1 MKKIL
6 FSVITL
12 AVVIGAVAMTIQTV
26 SAEIE
31 LNNEISNEA
40 TAEVSESNI
49 TIEKPTPS
57 ALHKKK
63 LKKKAVKEA
72 IKKPN
77 TLKEKSVIK
86 KANNVIKKK
95 PIIRKEIKKETTKV
109 KRAEL
114 KERRE
119 QITAT
124 VKAGLT
130 DEQKEKLAQ
139 RREEFKQRITEKRK
153 TRITAFEKKM
163 TKRLQAAVNRLDK
176 LADRIQSRLE
186 KISDR
191 VDITEATALISN
203 IKEDIQDL
211 HTWIGNLSSKLES
224 VYASDD
230 PKAIFEEVRAEVKEI
245 VSEIKATHRAL
256 VEVVA
261 SLKTS
266 IKEAAADD
274 AATANE

>member
-1 MKKIL
+1 MKKKL

-12 AVVIGAVAMTIQTV
+12 AVVVGAVAMTIQTV

-31 LNNEISNEA
+31 LNNEIPSEA

-49 TIEKPTPS
+49 TIEKPTSS
-57 ALHKKK
+57 ALKKRILLNK
-63 LKKKAVKEA
+63 EPRKEA
-72 IKKPN
+72 
-77 TLKEKSVIK
+77 TKEL
-86 KANNVIKKK
+86 
-95 PIIRKEIKKETTKV
+95 RKEATKV

-163 TKRLQAAVNRLDK
+163 IKRLQAAVNRLDN
-176 LADRIQSRLE
+176 LADSIQSRLE

-211 HTWIGNLSSKLES
+211 HTWIGGLSSKLES

-230 PKAIFEEVRAEVKEI
+230 PKATFEEVRAEVKEI

-256 VEVVA
+256 VEVVV

-266 IKEAAADD
+266 IKEVAADD

>member
-1 MKKIL
+1 MKKIFL
-6 FSVITL
+6 HLLTF
-12 AVVIGAVAMTIQTV
+12 AVAMGAVAMTIQTV

-49 TIEKPTPS
+49 TIEKPTSS
-57 ALHKKK
+57 ALKKRLLLNK
-63 LKKKAVKEA
+63 ELRKEA
-72 IKKPN
+72 
-77 TLKEKSVIK
+77 
-86 KANNVIKKK
+86 
-95 PIIRKEIKKETTKV
+95 TKV

-130 DEQKEKLAQ
+130 DEQKVELAQ
-139 RREEFKQRITEKRK
+139 RREEFRQRITEKRK
-153 TRITAFEKKM
+153 VRISAFEKKM

-203 IKEDIQDL
+203 IKEDLQDL
-211 HTWIGNLSSKLES
+211 RTWINGLSSKLES
-224 VYASDD
+224 VYVSDD

-245 VSEIKATHRAL
+245 ISEIKATHRAL
-256 VEVVA
+256 VEVIT

-266 IKEAAADD
+266 IKEVAADD